1 MSTPHFGGESALAV
15 DATTKQLEPAGW
27 RPLERMSLGD
37 LEALRLILRGSSV
50 IDWRRLHFET
60 PEEVDRFLGQNL
72 LDLADPRDEARL
84 RGILGQAVDY
94 LRGAFGYRVAAP
106 VAEPA
111 DVRDLFLLASGA
123 IAPQRY
129 RRIACVVLKCMHVVH
144 HLEARELLFRTPIR
158 EVDLSEMV
166 DRRVM
171 AEAKRMA
178 HLGFPV
184 VEFSGNVKTRASL
197 ITKLISKRESVA
209 AQVFD
214 RVRYRIVTPRPD
226 QVAPVVCH
234 LASTLFPFNYV
245 VPGQTQNSLLKFRQI
260 VGLHPRAD
268 ELVGQLQSPLELE
281 VAETAPFNQFSAEGY
296 RVLNFVVDLPVRIDE
311 FLRAPVSPAE
321 DLGRVVFSL
330 VEFQVVD
337 AATART
343 NDVGEASHE
352 RYKKRQVMQ
361 VLRRLSRGLVVPKK
375 EPGPRKKKRRGR

>member
-1 MSTPHFGGESALAV
+1 MKRLDPAEYRPV
-15 DATTKQLEPAGW
+15 D
-27 RPLERMSLGD
+27 RMSLGD
-37 LEALRLILRGSSV
+37 LEALRLILRGGSV

-60 PEEVDRFLGQNL
+60 PEEVDGFLGQNL
-72 LDLADPRDEARL
+72 FSLDDPRDEARL
-84 RGILGQAVDY
+84 RAILGQAVEY
-94 LRGAFGYRVAAP
+94 LRGAFGYRVAAQ
-106 VAEPA
+106 VADPA
-111 DVRDLFLLASGA
+111 DVRDLFLFASGA
-123 IAPQRY
+123 KEPRH

-158 EVDLSEMV
+158 EADLSEMV

-226 QVAPVVCH
+226 QVAPVVRH

-245 VPGQTQNSLLKFRQI
+245 VPGQTQNSLLRFRQI

-268 ELVGQLQSPLELE
+268 DLVQQLQAPLELE
-281 VAETAPFNQFSAEGY
+281 AGETAPFNEFSAEGY
-296 RVLNFVVDLPVRIDE
+296 KVLNFVVDLPVRIDA
-311 FLRAPVSPAE
+311 FVKPPASPAE

-337 AATART
+337 AATARA
-343 NDVGEASHE
+343 NEVGEASHE
-352 RYKKRQVMQ
+352 RYKKRQVMK

-375 EPGPRKKKRRGR
+375 APGARKKKRRGRPQR